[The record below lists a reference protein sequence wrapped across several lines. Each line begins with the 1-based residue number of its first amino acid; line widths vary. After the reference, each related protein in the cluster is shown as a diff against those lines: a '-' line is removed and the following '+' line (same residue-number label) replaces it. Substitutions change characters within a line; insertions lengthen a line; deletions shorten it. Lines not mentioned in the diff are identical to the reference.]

1 MCLVDMLTAKVD
13 GKIEFLQAFG
23 EQWVEES
30 HVSQPKQARWRWI
43 SQPIARKTGPSE
55 TQKPSVH
62 LFACSPAIR
71 HRPQAVTSR
80 QASRPCRSQARRT
93 GRKHVLPYSRRPSLH
108 HKCREIAGML
118 GRVEG
123 GEVSAGMLA
132 GQPAVSDKRGAGQFS
147 ATFEHLDKL
156 TKPAARLHEDFRA
169 RKVEHLIDVLD
180 TRG

>member
-1 MCLVDMLTAKVD
+1 
-13 GKIEFLQAFG
+13 
-23 EQWVEES
+23 
-30 HVSQPKQARWRWI
+30 
-43 SQPIARKTGPSE
+43 
-55 TQKPSVH
+55 
-62 LFACSPAIR
+62 
-71 HRPQAVTSR
+71 
-80 QASRPCRSQARRT
+80 
-93 GRKHVLPYSRRPSLH
+93 
-108 HKCREIAGML
+108 ML